1 MSEEQTN
8 PASLILV
15 IEDEPD
21 IRQPLASFL
30 ESEGYRVECAENGKV
45 ALEKLS
51 RGLRPGLILLDM
63 KMPVMSGWEFVA
75 AYRQVLQDCAPIL
88 VITAAADAEA
98 RAREVGACGW
108 LGKPLELSELLAQI
122 RKLSL
127 IRSG

>member
-1 MSEEQTN
+1 MTEKQLSS
-8 PASLILV
+8 PSLILV
-15 IEDEPD
+15 IEDERD
-21 IRQPLASFL
+21 IREPIASFL
-30 ESEGYRVECAENGKV
+30 ASEGYRVECAENGKV

-51 RGLRPGLILLDM
+51 RGLDPGLILLDM
-63 KMPVMSGWEFVA
+63 KMPVMSGWEFVE
-75 AYRQVLQDCAPIL
+75 AYRGVFQDCAPIL
-88 VITAAADAEA
+88 VITAAADAES